1 MKGEKG
7 NMLINKRAVRQFIKG
22 NYPNISK
29 VESVYYDALDRKVL
43 SFIVKSVKRCGSHK
57 RLTAG
62 ELIELNGGDSNGQ
75 LSQRDENAR
84 GD

>member
-43 SFIVKSVKRCGSHK
+43 SFIVKSV
-57 RLTAG
+57 
-62 ELIELNGGDSNGQ
+62 
-75 LSQRDENAR
+75 
-84 GD
+84 